1 MVKKTNKNTAV
12 EIDKT
17 NEPETPAV
25 LDYSSSLLPQRKTKS
40 HDNSLNDDL
49 IVSLGE
55 QPVTSVDDLHSALVR
70 ARTERE
76 EWRALCAATRGPSV
90 PAALVT
96 SRLSDARHA
105 QAEHALRG
113 GRHLPDG
120 RLPALLTGVTL
131 LVGAVEMAYLLAG

>member
-1 MVKKTNKNTAV
+1 MPGPFDPGLQNERTSLAWRRTSLALLTA
-12 EIDKT
+12 
-17 NEPETPAV
+17 
-25 LDYSSSLLPQRKTKS
+25 
-40 HDNSLNDDL
+40 
-49 IVSLGE
+49 
-55 QPVTSVDDLHSALVR
+55 ALVV
-70 ARTERE
+70 ARVVVDSAP
-76 EWRALCAATRGPSV
+76 ALAVGLAAVAV